1 MDEPAH
7 DELAPDA
14 QPVASSD
21 FFNALGPKTAAA
33 RARIIW
39 RMPKEPH
46 EEE

>member
-21 FFNALGPKTAAA
+21 FFDALGENRRSPRPHHLANAERTA
-33 RARIIW
+33 
-39 RMPKEPH
+39 
-46 EEE
+46 